1 MTAEQTR
8 KMIIEIE
15 RRLQTIDPTMEL
27 VGKIETDDI
36 VAFLNQYQLQF
47 VKQAY
52 LAQDKV
58 QNNTRSSIKL
68 YDYVRSL
75 NTKETLTKST
85 KQDDTE
91 AILYDIPEDYY
102 MYIRSTSNVI
112 VSYKSEEEKT
122 VSNQMLDQYSV
133 QELRNDIYNK
143 GNIIRKPILVLDDN
157 LVRVYVDEYTTLN
170 NVDMVYLRKPSEIGY
185 YDAPEQHP
193 CELPEE
199 CSEELISGTVDLY
212 FNYKYKVSL
221 ASQAARSK
229 AKEQA
234 REQQDNKDDQKGDNE
249 S

>member
-36 VAFLNQYQLQF
+36 VSFLNQYQLQF

-58 QNNTRSSIKL
+58 QNNTRSSVKL

-75 NTKETLTKST
+75 NTKATLTKCQT
-85 KQDDTE
+85 QDDPEST
-91 AILYDIPEDYY
+91 LYELPEGYY
-102 MYIRSTSNVI
+102 MYIRSTSNV
-112 VSYKSEEEKT
+112 VVNYKSDEQKT
-122 VSNQMLDQYSV
+122 ISNQMLDQYSV
-133 QELRNDIYNK
+133 QELKNNIYNK
-143 GNIIRKPILVLDDN
+143 GNIIRKPILVLDDD

-170 NVDMVYLRKPSEIGY
+170 SVDMIYLRKPSQIDY
-185 YDAPEQHP
+185 YDVPEQHP

-212 FNYKYKVSL
+212 FSYKYKVSL
-221 ASQAARSK
+221 ASQAARQK

-234 REQQDNKDDQKGDNE
+234 QKQDDTDDQKGDSE

>member
-1 MTAEQTR
+1 MTKEQTR

-75 NTKETLTKST
+75 NTKTTLTKNT

-91 AILYDIPEDYY
+91 AVLYDIPEDYY
-102 MYIRSTSNVI
+102 MYIRSTSKVI
-112 VSYKSEEEKT
+112 VDYKSKEEKT
-122 VSNQMLDQYSV
+122 VTNQMLDQYSV
-133 QELRNDIYNK
+133 QNLRNDIYNK

-157 LVRVYVDEYTTLN
+157 LIRVYVDEYTTLN
-170 NVDMVYLRKPSEIGY
+170 SVDMIYLHKPSEVDY
-185 YDAPEQHP
+185 NNLDKYP

-199 CSEELISGTVDLY
+199 CSEELISGTADLY

-221 ASQAARSK
+221 ASQASRAR
-229 AKEQA
+229 AKEKA
-234 REQQDNKDDQKGDNE
+234 REEQDTKDSQKGDDE